1 MKYYIIA
8 GEASGDLHGSRL
20 IREIKKNDAH
30 ACFRAWGGDLMMDEK
45 VSLVKHYREMA
56 FMGFIEVFLNI
67 KKIIS
72 NLRFCKKDI
81 LSFQPDVIICIDY
94 PGFNL
99 PITKFAKHHGFKT
112 VYYISPQ
119 VWAWKEKRVYE
130 IKKYVDLMLVIL
142 PFEKS
147 FYKRWNYDVEY
158 VGHPLIEIIEG
169 FKHSERAQ
177 EIKNEFAQRDKK
189 IVAIIPG
196 SRIQEI
202 QSKLPI
208 MLKATARFENVD
220 FIVAQAPGIEDEV
233 IINHTKHYKN
243 VSIWKN
249 KTYELLSVADAAVVT
264 SGTATLET
272 ALFGAPEVVCYKTSW
287 ISFLLA
293 RFFIKVKFISLVNI
307 IMDKLIVKELIQ
319 NALNAESIYEEL
331 ALLLT
336 NDSKRSQLKT
346 DFQALHQ
353 LLLSGGN
360 ASKNAA
366 EKIQAL
372 LIK

>member
-99 PITKFAKHHGFKT
+99 PITKFAKRHGFKT

-119 VWAWKEKRVYE
+119 VWAWKEKRVHE

-233 IINHTKHYKN
+233 IIKHTKYYKN

-272 ALFGAPEVVCYKTSW
+272 ALFGVPEFVCYKTSW

-319 NALNAESIYEEL
+319 NALNVESIYEEL

-366 EKIQAL
+366 EKIQEL
-372 LIK
+372 LLK

>member
-99 PITKFAKHHGFKT
+99 PITKFAKRHGFET

-119 VWAWKEKRVYE
+119 VWAWKEKRVHE

-142 PFEKS
+142 PFERS

-208 MLKATARFENVD
+208 MLKATTRFENVD

-233 IINHTKHYKN
+233 IINHTKYYKN

-264 SGTATLET
+264 SGTATLEA
-272 ALFGAPEVVCYKTSW
+272 ALFGVPEVVCYKTSW

-353 LLLSGGN
+353 FLLSGGN